1 MRMVRKTR
9 SGSSKQALWFAVRI
23 NAFGI
28 GLAALWTTLNT
39 IILPERVSELVS
51 TGRQGTGL
59 GVISLVGIGAA
70 ALVEPVAGF
79 VSDRSRRPD
88 RRRPYIV
95 GGAAVV
101 LFGIVGFGLAA
112 QFAVLLVAYVL
123 MQVASN
129 VAQAAF
135 QALIPDLVPKRG
147 QGLAS
152 GVKSAL
158 NVIGIGIGLV
168 GTQLIVGAT
177 GSNGLALVFLGA
189 VLAASAV
196 LVIRWVPRVPPD
208 SQQRSRN
215 DESAPAMLRGLVSSS
230 IRAFRSSPTFAR
242 AVVAQFLFLLGAYS
256 LQRFLLYFLDE
267 RFGLDTV
274 TSDAGGYVV
283 AGIALGIL
291 AALVGGHL
299 SDRIGRV
306 PVLRWGIVLGSIGL
320 AGVSI
325 APSLPLLAVAGVFV
339 AIGTGTFLSVNWA
352 LISRGIPDGQGAQYY
367 ALANIATAGA
377 GAMAG
382 LFGPLADLIG
392 LVLPNDSYA
401 IVFFIAAL
409 VSLSSLLPLRHERD
423 DRR

>member
-1 MRMVRKTR
+1 MQTVRQAL
-9 SGSSKQALWFAVRI
+9 SGSSKQALWFAIRI

-28 GLAALWTTLNT
+28 GLAALWTTMNT
-39 IILPERVSELVS
+39 IILPERVADLVS
-51 TGRQGTGL
+51 AGRQGTGL
-59 GVISLVGIGAA
+59 GVISLIGIGAA

-79 VSDRSRRPD
+79 VSDRSRRSD
-88 RRRPYIV
+88 RRRPYII

-101 LFGIVGFGLAA
+101 LFGTVAFGLAA
-112 QFAVLLVAYVL
+112 EFAVLLVAYVV

-135 QALIPDLVPKRG
+135 QALIPDLIPKRG

-158 NVIGIGIGLV
+158 NVIGIGLGLV
-168 GTQLIVGAT
+168 GTQVIVGAT
-177 GSNGLALVFLGA
+177 NSDGLALVFLGA
-189 VLAASAV
+189 VLAVSAV
-196 LVIRWVPRVPPD
+196 LVIVWVPRVPPD
-208 SQQRSRN
+208 PRQQSGN
-215 DESAPAMLRGLVSSS
+215 QPPVTAMLRDLVSSS
-230 IRAFRSSPTFAR
+230 VTAFRSSPTFAQ

-267 RFGLDTV
+267 RFGLDSV
-274 TSDAGGYVV
+274 TADAGGYLA
-283 AGIALGIL
+283 AGIALGIT

-306 PVLRWGIVLGSIGL
+306 PVLRWGVVIGSVGL
-320 AGVSI
+320 AGVSV
-325 APSLPLLAVAGVFV
+325 APNLLVLGGAGVLV
-339 AIGTGTFLSVNWA
+339 AIGAGTFLSVNWA
-352 LISRGIPDGQGAQYY
+352 LISQGIPDGQGAQYY

-392 LVLPNDSYA
+392 LFLPNDSYA
-401 IVFFIAAL
+401 ISFFVAAF
-409 VSLSSLLPLRHERD
+409 VSLSSLLPLRHEHEGRA
-423 DRR
+423 